1 VRLEGKAHVSGKLR
15 EVWLRTAHSSQLL
28 PVVPKYNSELRFS
41 GTEGTTVTDYRVPG
55 VAFTPKSLNETDEVR
70 SRDCWGRTA
79 GYHLFGVIKAPVQDP
94 MLSLFLP
101 VITFSKNARSAR
113 FSEAGAIVRSSLPCF
128 PRKLPCFR
136 PNNRETGSYMTA
148 CTTIHALKLYA
159 TRDTRKSSASMSANF
174 LATAVSARAF
184 KANEASL
191 GSRLCAKKFRS
202 WLEGQRL
209 VR

>member
-1 VRLEGKAHVSGKLR
+1 
-15 EVWLRTAHSSQLL
+15 
-28 PVVPKYNSELRFS
+28 VPKYNSELRFS

-113 FSEAGAIVRSSLPCF
+113 FSEAGAIIRSSSPCF
-128 PRKLPCFR
+128 LRELPCFR
-136 PNNRETGSYMTA
+136 PNNRETGSQPTA
-148 CTTIHALKLYA
+148 HTTTHTHKLCD
-159 TRDTRKSSASMSANF
+159 RLDTRNSSAISKTCPSNSPAS
-174 LATAVSARAF
+174 AVSPAEIA
-184 KANEASL
+184 ANVPD
-191 GSRLCAKKFRS
+191 SRRCLCVQKFRS